1 MSFLRIPIYN
11 LSNKKHLSHIFLLN
25 TFAFWTY
32 TPLRHCETRQVQL
45 GHSYS
50 QSRIVFY
57 EEKMHPFNKIISRD
71 RLKDVSRIFKLL
83 FFNLHKLAILHS
95 ETVFCLPTSSFFS
108 LAHDAIKLSLHCDG
122 RQGESQS
129 ENKILLSLS
138 QREIS

>member
-1 MSFLRIPIYN
+1 MTDGRKCFWGKDEKNIDKRITRCADTQRPIEKRMTCPFYEFTFTIYQIR
-11 LSNKKHLSHIFLLN
+11 STCHIFFLLN

-83 FFNLHKLAILHS
+83 F
-95 ETVFCLPTSSFFS
+95 
-108 LAHDAIKLSLHCDG
+108 
-122 RQGESQS
+122 
-129 ENKILLSLS
+129 LLT
-138 QREIS
+138 